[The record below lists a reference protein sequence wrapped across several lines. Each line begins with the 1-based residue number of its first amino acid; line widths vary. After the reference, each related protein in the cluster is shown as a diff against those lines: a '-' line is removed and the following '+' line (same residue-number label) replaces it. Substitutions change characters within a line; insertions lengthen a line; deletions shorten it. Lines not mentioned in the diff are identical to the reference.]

1 MHAKNENMTTRVL
14 ASKNVNPL
22 GFGAMNITHGYS
34 SFPSDEDAGRLLHEV
49 LDGGVDHIDTA
60 TLYGGHRSENLIG
73 QYLKKRRDEYFLASK
88 GGLAL
93 VAGRGKI
100 DGRPETLRAQVDASL
115 TRLGTD
121 HIDLYYL
128 HRLDPAVPVQESVG
142 ALAEAVA
149 QGKIGGIG
157 LSEISAAT
165 LREAHAVHPI
175 AAVQNEYSLATRNP
189 ELGVLEACAELGT
202 AFVAFSPLYRGYL
215 SGNLRETASLPAG
228 DMRHSM
234 PRFETENYAHN
245 LELVDRLAELAARLG
260 TTAAALS
267 LAWVLAQGE
276 HVHAIPGTKR
286 SDHFAENLGALSVA
300 LSPAELAEAGQI
312 INQSTIAGPRY
323 NVHQQKTIDSEE
335 FATAS

>member
-1 MHAKNENMTTRVL
+1 MTTRVL
-14 ASKNVNPL
+14 AGKNVNPL
-22 GFGAMNITHGYS
+22 GFGAMNIAHGYS
-34 SFPSDEDAGRLLHEV
+34 DFPTDREAGRLLHDV
-49 LDGGVDHIDTA
+49 LDAGVDHLDTA

-73 QYLKKRRDEYFLASK
+73 QHLKQRRSEYLLASK

-93 VAGRGKI
+93 VDGRGQI

-115 TRLGTD
+115 QRLQTE

-128 HRLDPAVPVQESVG
+128 HRLDPKVPIQESVG

-157 LSEISAAT
+157 LSEVSVAT
-165 LREAHAVHPI
+165 LRIAHEVHPI

-189 ELGVLEACAELGT
+189 ELGMVEACAELGT
-202 AFVAFSPLYRGYL
+202 ALVAFSPLYRGFL
-215 SGNLRETASLPAG
+215 SGNLRGIDALADG
-228 DMRHSM
+228 DMRHHM
-234 PRFETENYAHN
+234 PRFSEENYPHN
-245 LELVDRLAELAARLG
+245 LELVDRLARLATRLG

-276 HVHAIPGTKR
+276 HVHAIPGTKNPG
-286 SDHFAENLGALSVA
+286 HFAENLGALRLS
-300 LSPAELAEAGQI
+300 LSPAELAEAGEI
-312 INQSTIAGPRY
+312 INQSTIAGARY

-335 FATAS
+335 FQEAR